1 MAALLAEAVGAGHFV
16 GRFGGEEFVA
26 VLPGIDADAAVAI
39 AERCR
44 TRIADAAIPHLRS
57 PYEQR
62 VTASFGVGTTLPAP
76 GAEPTAFIN
85 LVDAQLYHAKDNGRN
100 RIAAVDRAGMQGE
113 GFRTHSR

>member
-1 MAALLAEAVGAGHFV
+1 M
-16 GRFGGEEFVA
+16 
-26 VLPGIDADAAVAI
+26 
-39 AERCR
+39 
-44 TRIADAAIPHLRS
+44 
-57 PYEQR
+57 
-62 VTASFGVGTTLPAP
+62 TASFGVGTTLPVP

>member
-1 MAALLAEAVGAGHFV
+1 
-16 GRFGGEEFVA
+16 
-26 VLPGIDADAAVAI
+26 
-39 AERCR
+39 
-44 TRIADAAIPHLRS
+44 
-57 PYEQR
+57 
-62 VTASFGVGTTLPAP
+62 VGTTLPVP